1 MTKRVA
7 ILVMAMG
14 MSMGLAYRVTTIA
27 LAQPQDDKMKDDKM
41 KDDTMAKKKCQLV
54 RKSRSFLSPNH
65 HGY

>member
-1 MTKRVA
+1 
-7 ILVMAMG
+7 MAVG

-27 LAQPQDDKMKDDKM
+27 LAQPDDDKMQSDGKMKDDKM

-54 RKSRSFLSPNH
+54 RKSRSFLSLNH